1 MKNFAKSI
9 FTIIFLLLLASSMFA
24 EYSAESLPLLI
35 EEYAHQPM
43 ISQMRSEPLELQINA
58 AVVRGADID
67 AQIDRDLHFG
77 DTALHRA
84 IFHKYYSLV
93 PMLLEHGAS
102 PDIENDSDET
112 PLEYLVGH
120 HDRAKFK
127 VVKALVEAAHG
138 LVSSDVLNAARK
150 HAGFADETLERV
162 SVPASGAIHNQ
173 DYAERL
179 VARSTAGEWQSI
191 YAYLKKQTAYD
202 KPKKAIAWEK
212 ALLGASKQEK
222 LEVLNEWKD
231 MIKAGSIDAHH
242 RELGYTAMQLS
253 VVMGLDDIVDFL
265 IEAGYD
271 PNSRNEQGES
281 DFEWLIRKSIELE
294 KRYRLLIG
302 PTDARNM
309 IRKVFVALVG
319 SGADLLQKDKRD
331 RTLLEQILDVQNGP
345 YVLRD
350 FAILLVK
357 HGGGANFKEDFGHS
371 YAWEFRFNKRI
382 EPVDLMEAAIES
394 DRADE
399 LADLDFFNLIAA
411 LKWDS
416 ARMDTVLQAWVN
428 NGGNLDGPKIGGST
442 LLHDAISDG
451 NLSAFKS
458 LLDLGADPNL
468 KNEDGDRGVTPLQM
482 ARIFKNKSFES
493 YLLKMGA
500 KEEPTTLQK
509 FWSYVSGGA
518 EASDNL

>member
-1 MKNFAKSI
+1 MNI
-9 FTIIFLLLLASSMFA
+9 FSKFTFIVISFLISVSSAFA
-24 EYSAESLPLLI
+24 EYAGINLPELI
-35 EEYAHQPM
+35 EEYDRLSMSSKIH
-43 ISQMRSEPLELQINA
+43 SEPLGLQIA
-58 AVVRGADID
+58 AAIAKGADVD
-67 AQIDRDLHFG
+67 AQIDRDHHFG
-77 DTALHRA
+77 ETALHRA
-84 IFHKYYSLV
+84 IFHKLYNLV
-93 PMLLEHGAS
+93 PLLLEYGAS
-102 PDIENDSDET
+102 PNIENDSDET
-112 PLEYLVGH
+112 PLEYLLGYS
-120 HDRAKFK
+120 DRANFR
-127 VVKALVEAAHG
+127 VVKALVEASDG
-138 LVSSDVLNAARK
+138 MVSSNVLKAARSY
-150 HAGFADETLERV
+150 AGFADETLERV
-162 SVPASGAIHNQ
+162 SVPASGAIQNQ

-179 VARSTAGEWQSI
+179 VARDAANEWQSI
-191 YAYLKKQTAYD
+191 YAYLKQQNIYD
-202 KPKKAIAWEK
+202 KPEKAPTWEK
-212 ALLGASKQEK
+212 ALFKASKQEK

-271 PNSRNEQGES
+271 PNTRNEQGES

-302 PTDARNM
+302 PTDVRNM
-309 IRKVFVALVG
+309 IRKVFVALVR

-331 RTLLEQILDVQNGP
+331 RTLLNQILAVQNGP

-357 HGGGANFKEDFGHS
+357 HGGGANFKADYRHS

-394 DRADE
+394 GRADE
-399 LADLDFFNLIAA
+399 LADLDFFNLISV

-416 ARMDTVLQAWVN
+416 ARMDTALQAWVN

-468 KNEDGDRGVTPLQM
+468 KNEDGDGSVTPLQM
-482 ARIFKNKSFES
+482 ARIFKNKNFES

-500 KEEPTTLQK
+500 TEEPTTLQK
-509 FWSYVSGGA
+509 LWEYVSGNS
-518 EASDNL
+518 EASESL